1 MAVIARASLL
11 IAVVG
16 AGCAA
21 PRATAVA
28 TPPATVGAAAPVAA
42 PTSTPVTPPA
52 ASPAVAPASSVAVR
66 FLARADRD
74 APWRPIDDP
83 ARLAALRAAIDNEPA
98 RFALVLYALAW
109 ELAPPPPPAP
119 TAPTLF
125 IGVEEGGNHAEVG
138 LTVIDGD
145 ATLTLPQLPYLR
157 LADDRDTLRGTL
169 LHETGHA
176 AHALLARARADA
188 APLAD
193 AAVAPI
199 PHATAAVTDR
209 RTALSEGLAISLEA
223 IAAHCGRDPDVRRFY
238 DHASPRHG
246 PTGDKASEYFFAA
259 RDLMTYAQTFAR
271 YQAVRDGAFG
281 FEPALRGDYL
291 RVQLDPARDLR
302 TLRDPG
308 SLVASEG
315 FVASVLFQLIAA
327 DGCGDD
333 LAALAPRYR
342 ALWQALATAETTAG
356 PLDAAPL
363 LDVVAARGAPAI
375 AAFLDLSHGA
385 TVDPDAAAQWAAL
398 YDAALTV
405 DVATRKRLM
414 AESEPRRAR
423 WLADAIADP
432 AVLARRLGPV
442 VPVEVAAVAVRLVAF
457 GDAQPLRFD
466 VNACGAA
473 MLELVPGW
481 DRAAV
486 ATILTER
493 ARAPFASYAELVKRL
508 RARRVT
514 VAGLAPG

>member
-1 MAVIARASLL
+1 MAISVRASLV
-11 IAVVG
+11 IAVAG
-16 AGCAA
+16 AACAA

-28 TPPATVGAAAPVAA
+28 TPPATVAGAAPRAA
-42 PTSTPVTPPA
+42 ATPPLT
-52 ASPAVAPASSVAVR
+52 APAAATSSPVEVR
-66 FLARADRD
+66 FLARADR
-74 APWRPIDDP
+74 ASPWRPIDDP

-98 RFALVLYALAW
+98 RFALALYAVAW
-109 ELAPPPPPAP
+109 ELAPPPAPAP
-119 TAPTLF
+119 GAPILF

-138 LTVIDGD
+138 LTMIEGD
-145 ATLTLPQLPYLR
+145 APLALPQLPYLR
-157 LADDRDTLRGTL
+157 LGDDRDTLRGTL

-176 AHALLARARADA
+176 IHALLARARADA
-188 APLAD
+188 EPLAD
-193 AAVAPI
+193 GAIAPI
-199 PHATAAVTDR
+199 PHSIAAVTDR
-209 RTALSEGLAISLEA
+209 RTALAEGLAISLEA

-246 PTGDKASEYFFAA
+246 PTGDKAGEYFFAA

-342 ALWQALATAETTAG
+342 ALWQALATAETSAG

-363 LDVVAARGAPAI
+363 LDVVAAQGAPAI

-385 TVDPDAAAQWAAL
+385 TVDADAAAQWAAL

-423 WLADAIADP
+423 WLAEAIADP

-442 VPVEVAAVAVRLVAF
+442 VRVEVAAVRVRLVAF

-466 VNACGAA
+466 VNAGGAA

-486 ATILTER
+486 ATILAER
-493 ARAPFASYAELVKRL
+493 RRASFASYADLIARL
-508 RARRVT
+508 RAHRVKVT
-514 VAGLAPG
+514 ALAPG